1 MTTATKKPATAART
15 RAPRRAKAPAPGSA
29 TRTARTAG
37 GLRVIG
43 YVRVST
49 EGQASERSH
58 GLTAQWRALEAWCRA
73 LGHILVTVIPE
84 VASTRHPERMYGRL
98 AVEAA
103 LRAGLADAM
112 VVRDLDRAS
121 RSTLD
126 GAQLVGRAAERGWR
140 LVGTDGVDSADP
152 EQEFLVNV
160 RLAMAQEERRKIS
173 RRTREGLETARA
185 SGKQLGRPRAITP
198 TLARRIVRYRVK
210 DGLSAQA
217 IAALLTQ
224 KRVPTPGGGE
234 RWHHST
240 VRRVLTREGVE

>member
-1 MTTATKKPATAART
+1 M
-15 RAPRRAKAPAPGSA
+15 
-29 TRTARTAG
+29 
-37 GLRVIG
+37 IG

-58 GLTAQWRALEAWCRA
+58 GLAAQWRALEAWCRVM
-73 LGHILVTVIPE
+73 GHVLLTVIPE
-84 VASTRHPERMYGRL
+84 VASTRNPERMYGRL
-98 AVEAA
+98 TVEAA

-126 GAQLVGRAAERGWR
+126 GAQLMASGWR
-140 LVGTDGVDSADP
+140 IVGTDGVDSADP

-185 SGKQLGRPRAITP
+185 QGKQLGRPRSISPA
-198 TLARRIVRYRVK
+198 LARRIVRYRMK

-217 IAALLTQ
+217 IATRLTQ
-224 KRVPTPGGGE
+224 KRVPTPGGGD

-240 VRRVLTREGVE
+240 VRRVLARAGVE